1 MKTATATTG
10 EMESLLGQRGQLVVT
25 TSNRREVRKWLNA
38 QGFPALFSGGLSM
51 RELGLAYNDTTGK
64 QIANLK
70 RKLEEAGQDAG
81 TEDAGNGQA
90 SGQANMQASGSQSAE
105 DGMSEEAKEAQAIAA
120 TQRNAA
126 NAGDDDLEAAARN
139 LARILAEKGKG
150 QTATAT
156 VNKEEVREIVRES
169 MQGFEDKI
177 KDLTTTR
184 IEVKMPDAENIEVL
198 EGHHHPKFPTL
209 LKAAASRQVDG
220 FRPNI
225 LMSGPAGSGKT
236 YSCKMVIKSLGLE
249 FFFNGA
255 LSMAHEVLGYQDAHG
270 TYHETAFF
278 KGYTRKAGYIFDEV
292 DGSDNSPLLAL
303 NAALANG
310 AAYFP
315 HGMFERH
322 KESLLVA
329 TANTWGLGATA
340 DYVGRSKLDAAF
352 LSRFGVRI
360 FWDYDE
366 KLEQAICGNA
376 DWAKK
381 VQKARAAAKKAGIK
395 VIICPR
401 LSIAGAALVNN
412 GFTFEE
418 AADLTY
424 LANLTEE
431 QKRIIAG

>member
-10 EMESLLGQRGQLVVT
+10 EMESVLGPRGQLVVT
-25 TSNRREVRKWLNA
+25 TGNRREVRKWLNA

-51 RELGLAYNDTTGK
+51 RELGLAYNDTSGR
-64 QIANLK
+64 QLNNLK
-70 RKLEEAGQDAG
+70 RKLEEAGRDAG
-81 TEDAGNGQA
+81 EGEAGQA
-90 SGQANMQASGSQSAE
+90 EFQTTQGEAGQSSLTGEDRERAEQAAMQAT
-105 DGMSEEAKEAQAIAA
+105 AQ
-120 TQRNAA
+120 NAA
-126 NAGDDDLEAAARN
+126 KAGDDDLAQAAKHLADIIAAR
-139 LARILAEKGKG
+139 GG
-150 QTATAT
+150 QSAKPST
-156 VNKEEVREIVRES
+156 VNREEVESIVKES
-169 MQGFEDKI
+169 LKGFDQKI

-184 IEVKMPDAENIEVL
+184 IEVKLPDAQNVEVL
-198 EGHHHPKFPTL
+198 EGHHHPKFATL

-225 LMSGPAGSGKT
+225 LLSGPAGSGKT
-236 YSCKMVIKSLGLE
+236 FSCKTVIKALDLE
-249 FFFNGA
+249 YFFNGA

-310 AAYFP
+310 SAYFP
-315 HGMFERH
+315 HGMFDRH
-322 KESLLVA
+322 PDSLIVA

-360 FWDYDE
+360 YWDYDE
-366 KLEQAICGNA
+366 KLEQQICGNP
-376 DWAKK
+376 DWAKR
-381 VQKARAAAKKAGIK
+381 VQKARASAKKAGIK

-424 LANLTEE
+424 LANLTDE
-431 QKRIIAG
+431 QKRIVQGS

>member
-1 MKTATATTG
+1 MKTATTTAS
-10 EMESLLGQRGQLVVT
+10 EMESALGPRGQLVVT
-25 TSNRREVRKWLNA
+25 TSNRRDVRKWLNA

-51 RELGLAYNDTTGK
+51 RELGLAYNDTSGRSLN
-64 QIANLK
+64 NLR
-70 RKLEEAGQDAG
+70 RKLEEAGRDAG
-81 TEDAGNGQA
+81 EGDTAGATVDANTAFGQSQGEAGQSSLTGEDAQRA
-90 SGQANMQASGSQSAE
+90 
-105 DGMSEEAKEAQAIAA
+105 EEAAMAA
-120 TQRNAA
+120 TRRNAEKS
-126 NAGDDDLEAAARN
+126 GDDDLAAAARKFAEII
-139 LARILAEKGKG
+139 ARQGG
-150 QTATAT
+150 QTP
-156 VNKEEVREIVRES
+156 VNKSEVQDIVRES
-169 MQGFEDKI
+169 MRGFEDKI

-184 IEVKMPDAENIEVL
+184 IEVKLPDAQETQVL
-198 EGHHHPKFPTL
+198 EGHHHPKFATL

-225 LMSGPAGSGKT
+225 LLSGPAGSGKT
-236 YSCKMVIKSLGLE
+236 YSCKTVIKTLE
-249 FFFNGA
+249 LEYFFNGA

-270 TYHETAFF
+270 TYHETGFF

-310 AAYFP
+310 SAYFP

-322 KESLLVA
+322 PDSLIVA

-360 FWDYDE
+360 YWDYDE
-366 KLEQAICGNA
+366 KLEQQICGNP

-431 QKRIIAG
+431 QKRIVQG

>member
-1 MKTATATTG
+1 MKTATVTTS
-10 EMESLLGQRGQLVVT
+10 EMESTLGPRGQLVVT
-25 TSNRREVRKWLNA
+25 TGNRRDVRKWLNA

-51 RELGLAYNDTTGK
+51 RELGLAYNDTSGR
-64 QIANLK
+64 QLNNLR
-70 RKLEEAGQDAG
+70 RKLEEAGRDAG
-81 TEDAGNGQA
+81 EGDTSGNTGEAFGQSQGEAGQSGLTGEDAQRA
-90 SGQANMQASGSQSAE
+90 
-105 DGMSEEAKEAQAIAA
+105 EEAAMAA
-120 TQRNAA
+120 TRRNAEKS
-126 NAGDDDLEAAARN
+126 GDDDLAQAAKRLADV
-139 LARILAEKGKG
+139 LARQGG
-150 QTATAT
+150 QAQAP
-156 VNKEEVREIVRES
+156 VNKAEVEAIVKES
-169 MQGFEDKI
+169 LKGFDAKI

-184 IEVKMPDAENIEVL
+184 IEVKLPDAQETQVL
-198 EGHHHPKFPTL
+198 EGHHHPKFATL

-225 LMSGPAGSGKT
+225 LLSGPAGSGKT
-236 YSCKMVIKSLGLE
+236 FSCKTVIKALDLE
-249 FFFNGA
+249 YFFNGA

-310 AAYFP
+310 SAYFP
-315 HGMFERH
+315 HGMFERNPD
-322 KESLLVA
+322 SLIVA

-360 FWDYDE
+360 YWDYDE
-366 KLEQAICGNA
+366 KLEQQICGNP

-424 LANLTEE
+424 LANLTDE
-431 QKRIIAG
+431 QKRIVQGS